1 MKELNLPTYSFKIKS
16 KEQKK
21 YIFDSIR
28 RKFILL
34 TPEEWVRQNFIQYLS
49 EEKGYPQSLMS
60 VEHYLKVKQISFRAD
75 IAVFNRKGD
84 PVLIVECKA
93 PEVPVSQDHFDQ
105 ISRYNIHFRVN
116 YLIVTNGIS
125 HYCNYYDFAE
135 SNATFLKYIPAY
147 EDLPG

>member
-28 RKFILL
+28 GKFILL

-93 PEVPVSQDHFDQ
+93 PEVPVRQAHFDQ
-105 ISRYNIHFRVN
+105 ISRYNNHFRVN
-116 YLIVTNGIS
+116 YLIVTNGIN

-135 SNATFLKYIPAY
+135 RSATFLNHIPAY
-147 EDLPG
+147 DDLPG